1 MANFFSRGGLTL
13 DRLHTLLAVSEAGG
27 ITAAAPGKPSL
38 QSQMSRQIAELEQF
52 FERQLVERRGKG
64 IALTADGQQL
74 AMIVRDSFTAL
85 RDFGATPVVA
95 PLDVLVGAG
104 DSVIRWWL
112 IPQGAAF
119 DPARVQVSAMSGE
132 EIVAGLLDAKL
143 DFGIVRASELHSGL
157 SSRVLGNV
165 DYALY
170 VPAALLPE
178 GKHHRVKDSVQRVPI
193 GVLNGEPSFSA
204 RLEAWLSRA
213 GVRLTPS
220 CIFETFPQVHA
231 AVVAGRAPP
240 CCRRW
245 HAPSSRARDFTSFR
259 VRSSAS
265 TTSAC
270 AWRGRRASSGS
281 ARASRSSSRGSSR
294 VCSGSGRGS
303 GCGRGCGRRVND
315 SGPRRAPRRASPPR
329 RCRARTV
336 PSA

>member
-178 GKHHRVKDSVQRVPI
+178 GKHHRVKDLVQRVPI

-204 RLEAWLSRA
+204 RLEAGLSRA

-231 AVVAGRAPP
+231 AVVAGR
-240 CCRRW
+240 
-245 HAPSSRARDFTSFR
+245 
-259 VRSSAS
+259 
-265 TTSAC
+265 C
-270 AWRGRRASSGS
+270 AAVLPTL
-281 ARASRSSSRGSSR
+281 ARAELPRSGFHEFQSPILGKHDVRMCLAWTPRLERQRPR
-294 VCSGSGRGS
+294 VAELI
-303 GCGRGCGRRVND
+303 
-315 SGPRRAPRRASPPR
+315 PRIVEGMQR
-329 RCRARTV
+329 
-336 PSA
+336 

>member
-1 MANFFSRGGLTL
+1 MTNFFSRGGLTL

-38 QSQMSRQIAELEQF
+38 QSQMSRQIAELEEF

-119 DPARVQVSAMSGE
+119 DPARVQVSALSGE

-143 DFGIVRASELHSGL
+143 DFGVVRASELNSGL
-157 SSRVLGNV
+157 SSCVLGNV

-178 GKHHRVKDSVQRVPI
+178 GKHHRVKDLVQRLPI

-204 RLEAWLSRA
+204 RLEGARA
-213 GVRLTPS
+213 
-220 CIFETFPQVHA
+220 C
-231 AVVAGRAPP
+231 GRATHAQLHLRDVSTSP
-240 CCRRW
+240 RR
-245 HAPSSRARDFTSFR
+245 R
-259 VRSSAS
+259 
-265 TTSAC
+265 
-270 AWRGRRASSGS
+270 RGRPMR
-281 ARASRSSSRGSSR
+281 RG
-294 VCSGSGRGS
+294 VADAGT
-303 GCGRGCGRRVND
+303 
-315 SGPRRAPRRASPPR
+315 RRAPALGISRVSESDPRQARRPHVPGVDAAPR
-329 RCRARTV
+329 AAAPARRGAH
-336 PSA
+336 PADRRGSAAALAGP